1 MAVYTEVSPERM
13 RDFTAGYDIGRA
25 LSFKGIAEGVE
36 NSNFLLQTE
45 SGSYI
50 LTLYEKRV
58 DAGDL
63 PYFLDLMAYLSARG
77 VSCPVPV
84 RDREGRRARELCGR
98 PAAIVTFLSG
108 VPVAAPE
115 PDHCAEVGRAAA
127 ALHEAGAG
135 FPSRRPNDLS
145 LDGWRRLVEACG
157 DGADRVMAGLG
168 SLLAGE
174 LELLG
179 KIWPRELPAGV
190 IHADLFP
197 DNVFFLERKLS
208 GIIDFYFACNDF
220 LAYDLGVSI
229 NAWCFDGE
237 GRFRIERSAAM
248 IGAYQELRPLTGPER
263 EALPTLARGAALRF
277 LLTRLYDW
285 LNQVDGALVR
295 AKDPLGF
302 LRRLEFHRRAS
313 GPADYGL

>member
-13 RDFTAGYDIGRA
+13 RDFTAGYDIGRV
-25 LSFKGIAEGVE
+25 LSFKGIAEGIE

-45 SGSYI
+45 AESYI

-63 PYFLDLMAYLSARG
+63 PYFLDLMAHLSARG
-77 VSCPVPV
+77 VPCPVPV
-84 RDREGRRARELCGR
+84 RDREGRQARELCGR

-108 VPVAAPE
+108 VPVMAPQ

-127 ALHEAGAG
+127 ALHEAGAD
-135 FPSRRPNDLS
+135 FPSRRANDLS
-145 LDGWRRLVEACG
+145 LAGWRRLAEACG
-157 DGADRVMAGLG
+157 DGADRFMAGLG
-168 SLLAGE
+168 ALLAE
-174 LELLG
+174 EHELLG
-179 KIWPRELPAGV
+179 KMWPRKVPSGV

-197 DNVFFLERKLS
+197 ENVFFFEPRLS

-220 LAYDLGVSI
+220 LAYDLGVCV

-237 GRFRIERSAAM
+237 GVFRIERSSAM
-248 IGAYQELRPLTGPER
+248 ISAYQELRPLTGPER

-285 LNQVDGALVR
+285 LNQVDGALVKP
-295 AKDPLGF
+295 KDPLEF
-302 LRRLEFHRRAS
+302 LRRLEFHRHAS

>member
-13 RDFTAGYDIGRA
+13 REFTASYDIGRA

-45 SGSYI
+45 TGSYI

-77 VSCPVPV
+77 VPCPVPV
-84 RDREGRRARELCGR
+84 RDRKGRQARELCGR

-127 ALHEAGAG
+127 ALHEAGTG

-145 LDGWRRLVEACG
+145 LAGWRRLVEACG

-168 SLLAGE
+168 SVLAEE
-174 LELLG
+174 LELLE
-179 KIWPRELPAGV
+179 KIWPRELPMGV

-220 LAYDLGVSI
+220 IAYDLGVCI

-237 GRFRIERSAAM
+237 GVFRIERSSAM
-248 IGAYQELRPLTGPER
+248 ISAYQELRPLTEAER

-285 LNQVDGALVR
+285 LNQVDGAMVR
-295 AKDPLGF
+295 TKDPLEF